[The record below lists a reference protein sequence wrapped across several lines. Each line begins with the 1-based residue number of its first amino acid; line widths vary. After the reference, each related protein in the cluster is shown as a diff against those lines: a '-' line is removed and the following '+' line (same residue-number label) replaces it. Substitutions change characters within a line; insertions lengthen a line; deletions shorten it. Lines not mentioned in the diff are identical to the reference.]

1 MEIKPTYVT
10 FEQAKLLKEKG
21 FDIECRNYYDNSEE
35 ICEVSNRFTKNMNSL
50 QTAFLEIAV
59 FPEDAD
65 INDKDFIVYSAPE
78 QWQVVEW
85 LRVKHGIWVF
95 IDWSQNKWCSQII
108 DIKEETLKKV
118 CKNKDWKERNS
129 AVYLKTLL
137 DYNSPQE
144 AYSAAFDYI
153 LNNLI

>member
-78 QWQVVEW
+78 QWQVIEW
-85 LRVKHGIWVF
+85 LRINHGMYVEARLQLTSKNHKREYIAY
-95 IDWSQNKWCSQII
+95 IDCI
-108 DIKEETLKKV
+108 DINYNL
-118 CKNKDWKERNS
+118 R
-129 AVYLKTLL
+129 YLT
-137 DYNSPQE
+137 PQE